1 MATKKEKGITT
12 CDFADKIRD
21 SFISYS
27 EEVIK
32 SRAIPDIRTG
42 LKPVQ
47 GRILQAALDL
57 GLTSSSAYKK
67 SARIVGQALAVYH
80 PHGDASVYDAMV
92 IMAQPFKQNC
102 VLIDMSGNVGSL
114 DGDPAA
120 AMRYTESRLSKYGE
134 LMLQDIKKNT
144 VDMVPNY
151 DESET
156 EASVLPSKFANLLI
170 NGTTGI
176 AVGMACSFLPHNP
189 RDVYKVIDKIL
200 KDMINDN
207 ETTIDDI
214 IGILQAPDFPTGGV
228 IIGSSGYLEGYRTGR
243 STVTVRGSYEIEEH
257 NKRQVIVFTDIPY
270 GTIKS
275 RIVESIASLVREK
288 RLDGVSEVKD
298 VSAKGK
304 VRIEIWLKRDANVQY
319 VLNILFKHTDL
330 RTSCL
335 MNHVAL
341 VDGAPRERIDIRDM
355 FTYFLEHVFSV
366 ISRRVQFDKDELD
379 KKIHIIEALIKILES
394 DKNRKQAIKIIETE
408 ETESEAVEKLKDQF
422 GFDDT
427 QAEYVFDQKLRSLN
441 PERVS
446 KIREDY
452 DNKVAKR
459 DEFQTMLEDPV
470 LMLKQTR
477 KEMAEVA
484 ENFKKCER
492 KTKIALD
499 ESNVDID
506 MRELVREED
515 VVITLTN
522 QGLVK
527 ALSLSDTNVQNR
539 NGKGANMK
547 LKDDDFSKIIVTAS
561 TKDDLFIVTNR
572 GKGYVLPVYKIPVVS
587 KNSVGKYI
595 LNYVPMTG
603 DENIVAMLPIKHND
617 EFDIMFIT
625 KMGIGKR
632 MKISDLPKT
641 SKGGRV
647 ISIKDGDEL
656 ISASAVREGDSVF
669 IATAEGLALKTL
681 ATSIGFM
688 GRAAS
693 GNILMRFKTKTDR
706 VISAVNINKE
716 MKLLVVTKNGVGKRL
731 EPELITERKNRGGK
745 GMAYYKPTDNT
756 GDVVAVV
763 PINDNDTVFI
773 GTQSNQVIR
782 IRATDI
788 RETGR
793 TAKGVQL
800 IKLTDSDTIVSVS
813 AAPEQDDTV
822 EEEE

>member
-1 MATKKEKGITT
+1 
-12 CDFADKIRD
+12 
-21 SFISYS
+21 
-27 EEVIK
+27 
-32 SRAIPDIRTG
+32 
-42 LKPVQ
+42 
-47 GRILQAALDL
+47 
-57 GLTSSSAYKK
+57 
-67 SARIVGQALAVYH
+67 
-80 PHGDASVYDAMV
+80 MV
-92 IMAQPFKQNC
+92 VMAQPFKMM
-102 VLIDMSGNVGSL
+102 VPLVDMSGNVGSI

-120 AMRYTESRLSKYGE
+120 AMRYTESRLSKMGE
-134 LMLQDIKKNT
+134 IMLEDLNKNT

-151 DESET
+151 DESEM
-156 EASVLPSKFANLLI
+156 EATILPSKFANLI
-170 NGTTGI
+170 VNGTSGI

-189 RDVYKVIDKIL
+189 KDVYKVLDRIL
-200 KDMINDN
+200 KDMINDK

-228 IIGSSGYLEGYRTGR
+228 IVGSSGYLEGYRTGR
-243 STVTVRGSYEIEEH
+243 GIVTVRSSYEIEEH
-257 NKRQVIVFTDIPY
+257 GKRQVIVFTDIPY
-270 GTIKS
+270 KTIKS
-275 RIVESIASLVREK
+275 RIVETIGSLVRDK
-288 RLDGVSEVKD
+288 RIDGVSEVKD
-298 VSAKGK
+298 VSAKGNI
-304 VRIEIWLKRDANVQY
+304 RIEVWLKRDANVQY
-319 VLNILFKHTDL
+319 VLNVLFKHTDL
-330 RTSCL
+330 RTSCV

-341 VDGAPRERIDIRDM
+341 VDGVPRERINIRDM
-355 FTYFLEHVFSV
+355 FMYFLEHVFSV

-379 KKIHIIEALIKILES
+379 KKLHIIEALIKILES
-394 DKNRKQAIKIIETE
+394 DKNRKQAIKTIETE
-408 ETESEAVEKLKDQF
+408 KTEWEAVEKLKSQF
-422 GFDDT
+422 CFDDT

-441 PERVS
+441 PERIS

-452 DNKVAKR
+452 DSKVAKR
-459 DEFQTMLEDPV
+459 DEFHTMLEDSV
-470 LMLKQTR
+470 LMLKQVR
-477 KEMAEVA
+477 KELAEVA
-484 ENFKKCER
+484 ENFKKFER
-492 KTKIALD
+492 KTQIALD
-499 ESNVDID
+499 ESNAEVD
-506 MRELVREED
+506 MRELICEED

-527 ALSLSDTNVQNR
+527 ALSLSDTSVQNR

-595 LNYVPMTG
+595 MNYVPMTS
-603 DENIVAMLPIKHND
+603 DEDIVAMLPIKRDD

-706 VISAVNINKE
+706 VISAVNINKD
-716 MKLLVVTKNGVGKRL
+716 MKLLVVTRNGVGKRL

-745 GMAYYKPTDNT
+745 GMAYYKPTEST

-763 PINDNDTVFI
+763 PINDNDTVFV

-813 AAPEQDDTV
+813 AAPEQDDTI